1 MFSRRINEELELRP
15 VDERYAEE
23 LTALV
28 RRDIAHLKPWMPWAT
43 ERYSVED
50 AREFIRRQIRQ
61 YAEDQ
66 GFATLIFFRGRVAGS
81 IGYNLIDWSNR
92 KADIGYWLGAEFMGR
107 GIMTRAC
114 RAIISRLL
122 EEAGYRVAAVSSAE
136 EALETFAAEDVAVT
150 LTDIRMTGMDGLA
163 LLDRIKDIDPEA
175 LVVVMTAYS
184 SVDSAVAAL
193 RKGAYDYIT
202 KPFVNEDLL
211 QSVKNALRLR
221 GLSRENRALRREL
234 DRRYSFSEIIGTSP
248 ALQSV
253 FRLVEKVASTNTNI
267 LIQGES
273 GTGKEL
279 IARAIHHNSPRADRP
294 FVAINCGAL
303 PETLLESELFGHT
316 KGAFTG
322 ATANKVGLFR
332 AAEGGTIFL
341 DEIGEVSPAMQVRLL
356 RAVQEH
362 EVTPV
367 GAGGAVPFDARIIC
381 ATNRDLEKEV
391 SEGRFREDLFY
402 RLNVIEIHLPPLR
415 ERREDIP
422 LLVRHFITRTAR
434 EQGRDEKPISRE
446 AMTALI
452 NYSFPGNVRE
462 LQNAVER
469 AFTLSGAEIDLD
481 SLPPRVRQSAGDAAA
496 VRDPDGLRP
505 TLAEI
510 ERRYILETLT
520 AVNQDKARAA
530 NILGIDLST
539 LYRKLKRYDA
549 V

>member
-1 MFSRRINEELELRP
+1 MNVPPLI
-15 VDERYAEE
+15 
-23 LTALV
+23 LV
-28 RRDIAHLKPWMPWAT
+28 
-43 ERYSVED
+43 
-50 AREFIRRQIRQ
+50 
-61 YAEDQ
+61 AEDED
-66 GFATLIFFRGRVAGS
+66 L
-81 IGYNLIDWSNR
+81 
-92 KADIGYWLGAEFMGR
+92 M
-107 GIMTRAC
+107 

-122 EEAGYRVAAVSSAE
+122 EEAGYRVAAASSAE
-136 EALETFAAEDVAVT
+136 EALEAFAAEDVAVT
-150 LTDIRMTGMDGLA
+150 LTDIRMAGMDGLA
-163 LLDRIKDIDPEA
+163 LLDHIKDVDPEA

-211 QSVKNALRLR
+211 HSVKNALRQRELF
-221 GLSRENRALRREL
+221 RENRALRREL
-234 DRRYSFSEIIGTSP
+234 DQRYSFSEIIGTSES
-248 ALQSV
+248 LQQV
-253 FRLVEKVASTNTNI
+253 FRLVEKVAATNTNI
-267 LIQGES
+267 LVYGES

-279 IARAIHHNSPRADRP
+279 IARAIHHNSPRSSRP

-322 ATANKVGLFR
+322 ATAARAGLFR
-332 AAEGGTIFL
+332 SAEGGTIFL
-341 DEIGEVSPAMQVRLL
+341 DEIGEISQALQVRLL

-367 GAGGAVPFDARIIC
+367 GSSAPARFDARVVC
-381 ATNRDLEKEV
+381 ATNRDLEREV

-422 LLVRHFITRTAR
+422 LLARHFVKRTAR
-434 EQGRDEKPISRE
+434 EQAQDEKPVQPE

-452 NYSFPGNVRE
+452 NYNWPGNVRE
-462 LQNAVER
+462 LQNAIER
-469 AFTLSGAEIDLD
+469 AFTLSGAALGLD
-481 SLPPRVRQSAGDAAA
+481 SLPPRVRDAAGQSPA

-505 TLAEI
+505 TLAEV
-510 ERRYILETLT
+510 ERRYILDTL
-520 AVNQDKARAA
+520 ASVNQDKARAA

>member
-1 MFSRRINEELELRP
+1 MKTSPLIL
-15 VDERYAEE
+15 
-23 LTALV
+23 
-28 RRDIAHLKPWMPWAT
+28 I
-43 ERYSVED
+43 
-50 AREFIRRQIRQ
+50 
-61 YAEDQ
+61 AEDED
-66 GFATLIFFRGRVAGS
+66 L
-81 IGYNLIDWSNR
+81 
-92 KADIGYWLGAEFMGR
+92 M
-107 GIMTRAC
+107 
-114 RAIISRLL
+114 RAILTRLV
-122 EEAGYRVAAVSSAE
+122 EEAGYRVAAVANAE
-136 EALETFAAEDVAVT
+136 EALERFATEDVALT
-150 LTDIRMTGMDGLA
+150 ITDIRMAGLDGLT
-163 LLDRIKDIDPEA
+163 LIDRLKDIDAEA
-175 LVVVMTAYS
+175 LVIVMTAYS

-211 QSVKNALRLR
+211 QSVKNALRQRELF
-221 GLSRENRALRREL
+221 RENRQLRREL
-234 DRRYSFSEIIGTSP
+234 DRRYSFSEIIGTSE

-294 FVAINCGAL
+294 FVAVNCGAL

-322 ATANKVGLFR
+322 AVTNKSGLFR
-332 AAEGGTIFL
+332 SAEGGTILL
-341 DEIGEVSPAMQVRLL
+341 DEVGEISSAMQVRLL
-356 RAVQEH
+356 RALQEH
-362 EVTPV
+362 EVTPL
-367 GAGGAVPFDARIIC
+367 GSSSAVPFDARIIC
-381 ATNRDLEKEV
+381 ATNRDLEREV
-391 SEGRFREDLFY
+391 TEGRFREDLFY

-422 LLVRHFITRTAR
+422 LLARSFITRTAR
-434 EQGRDEKPISRE
+434 EQQREEKAIDSE
-446 AMTALI
+446 AVSALI
-452 NYSFPGNVRE
+452 NYAWPGNVRE
-462 LQNAVER
+462 LQNAIER
-469 AFTLSGAEIDLD
+469 AFTLSGDHIDLD
-481 SLPPRVRQSAGDAAA
+481 SLPPRVRDAASSA
-496 VRDPDGLRP
+496 PMRDPDGLRP

-510 ERRYILETLT
+510 ERRHIFETLS

>member
-1 MFSRRINEELELRP
+1 MNTSPLI
-15 VDERYAEE
+15 
-23 LTALV
+23 LV
-28 RRDIAHLKPWMPWAT
+28 
-43 ERYSVED
+43 
-50 AREFIRRQIRQ
+50 
-61 YAEDQ
+61 AEDED
-66 GFATLIFFRGRVAGS
+66 L
-81 IGYNLIDWSNR
+81 
-92 KADIGYWLGAEFMGR
+92 M
-107 GIMTRAC
+107 

-122 EEAGYRVAAVSSAE
+122 TEAGYRVAAVSSAE
-136 EALETFAAEDVAVT
+136 SALEIFAAEDTAVT
-150 LTDIRMTGMDGLA
+150 LTDIRMAGMDGLA
-163 LLDRIKDIDPEA
+163 LLDRIKDIDAEA

-211 QSVKNALRLR
+211 QSVKNALRQRELF
-221 GLSRENRALRREL
+221 RENRALRREL
-234 DRRYSFSEIIGTSP
+234 DRRYSFSEIIGTSD

-253 FRLVEKVASTNTNI
+253 FRLVEKVAGTNTNI
-267 LIQGES
+267 LIEGES

-294 FVAINCGAL
+294 FVAINCGAI

-322 ATANKVGLFR
+322 AVASKTGLLR
-332 AAEGGTIFL
+332 AAEGGTVFL
-341 DEIGEVSPAMQVRLL
+341 DEIGEITPAMQVRLL

-367 GAGGAVPFDARIIC
+367 GSAAPVSFDARIIC

-402 RLNVIEIHLPPLR
+402 RLNVIEVHLPPLR

-422 LLVRHFITRTAR
+422 LLVRHFISHTAR
-434 EQGRDEKPISRE
+434 QQQQPEKPLDAE
-446 AMTALI
+446 AMSAFI
-452 NYSFPGNVRE
+452 NYAWPGNVRE

-469 AFTLSGAEIDLD
+469 AFTLSGERIDLD
-481 SLPPRVRQSAGDAAA
+481 SLPPRIRETASHAGAHAM
-496 VRDPDGLRP
+496 RDPDGLRP

-510 ERRYILETLT
+510 ERRYIVETL
-520 AVNQDKARAA
+520 ASVNQDKARAA